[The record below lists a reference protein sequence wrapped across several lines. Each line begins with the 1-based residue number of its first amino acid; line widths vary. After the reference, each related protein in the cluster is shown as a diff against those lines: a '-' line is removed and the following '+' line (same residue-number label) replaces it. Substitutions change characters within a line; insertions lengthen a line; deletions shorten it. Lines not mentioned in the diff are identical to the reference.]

1 MKNAEVYTKCIG
13 VWSSASLADNDYYR
27 VSPELDPEGPEA
39 AGMKVLRGGS
49 WVNNIDGV
57 GATQR
62 ARNVP
67 DMQNNIYGFRTV
79 LPLQ

>member
-1 MKNAEVYTKCIG
+1 
-13 VWSSASLADNDYYR
+13 
-27 VSPELDPEGPEA
+27 
-39 AGMKVLRGGS
+39 MKVLRGGS

-62 ARNVP
+62 ARNAP

-79 LPLQ
+79 LPLR